1 MQALHYHPYTL
12 YSRGAL
18 NAVSVRSEFHGALI
32 RVDEGVGC
40 LHPWPE
46 FGDAPIEGQLQLL
59 RDGGTSRVIE
69 CALRMAAVDGAARR
83 MGMSLF
89 NMVPSDHESPAFGA
103 ALQPASEDAGDRWS
117 AGFSLS
123 ENLSGPLPIP
133 PCHWSW
139 DQNQPSPPQMN
150 RVIEEGWQA
159 IKTKGWGNV
168 GEVLRWLDSFAG
180 KSRDSD
186 VRLRVDFNS
195 CLQPYQFRNFMEW
208 MTPRVRQRLDFVE
221 DPFPY
226 DPALWAKMQA
236 DYGVRLALDKQ
247 LRGANE
253 GFDVA
258 VLKPGRR
265 DWREFTTD
273 IPAQTKVV
281 MTSAMDHAI
290 GQSFAAWEAAVA
302 WQELGDRMDLCGLCT
317 EHLFAE
323 DDFFARLKSHGGQ
336 LTVDRA
342 GTGLGFDD
350 VIRKIPWQGL

>member
-1 MQALHYHPYTL
+1 MIHYHPYTL

-18 NAVSVRSEFHGALI
+18 NAVSVRREFHGALV
-32 RVDEGVGC
+32 RVEEGIGC

-46 FGDAPIEGQLQLL
+46 FGDAPVEDQLQFL
-59 RDGGTSRVIE
+59 REGGTSKVIE
-69 CALRMAAVDGAARR
+69 RALHMAAVDGEARR
-83 MGMSLF
+83 QGVSLF
-89 NMVPSDHESPAFGA
+89 EG
-103 ALQPASEDAGDRWS
+103 LE
-117 AGFSLS
+117 
-123 ENLSGPLPIP
+123 IP

-139 DQNQPSPPQMN
+139 DQNQPSNMQML
-150 RVIEEGWQA
+150 RVIEEGWGA

-168 GEVLRWLDSFAG
+168 GEVLRWLDSFAS
-180 KSRDSD
+180 KSTGRQ

-195 CLQPYQFRNFMEW
+195 CLEPYQFRNFMEW
-208 MTPRVRQRLDFVE
+208 MTPRVRERLDFVE

-226 DPALWAKMQA
+226 DPQKWAKMQA

-247 LRGANE
+247 LRGSVE
-253 GFDVA
+253 GFEVA

-265 DWREFTTD
+265 EWRELTEGLPDRTR
-273 IPAQTKVV
+273 VV

-323 DDFFARLKSHGGQ
+323 DAFFARLKSHGGI
-336 LTVDRA
+336 LSVDRE

-350 VIRKIPWQGL
+350 VLRNLPWKSL

>member
-1 MQALHYHPYTL
+1 MHFHPYTL

-46 FGDAPIEGQLQLL
+46 FGDAPIDEQLQLL

-69 CALRMAAVDGAARR
+69 CALRMAAADGAARR

-89 NMVPSDHESPAFGA
+89 NLIPSDHDRLKP

-139 DQNQPSPPQMN
+139 DQNQPSPPQMH
-150 RVIEEGWQA
+150 RVVDEGWQA
-159 IKTKGWGNV
+159 IKTTGWGNV
-168 GEVLRWLDSFAG
+168 GEVLRWLDSFASKTAG
-180 KSRDSD
+180 SD

-208 MTPRVRQRLDFVE
+208 MTPRVRERLGFVE

-226 DPALWAKMQA
+226 DPVRWAKMQA

-247 LRGANE
+247 LRGASE

-265 DWREFTTD
+265 DWRELTAD
-273 IPAQTKVV
+273 IPAATRVV

-302 WQELGDRMDLCGLCT
+302 WQELGERMDLCGLST

-323 DDFFARLKSHGGQ
+323 DDFFARLKSRGGQ
-336 LTVDRA
+336 LSVDRA

-350 VIRKIPWQGL
+350 VLRKLPWAKL